1 MPVPWTN
8 VYGLARTLLA
18 LGTLGTLAFSSTGTL
33 FRPVATQGDYPICT
47 GPMRAGVFCLAPE
60 NGLTATRW
68 LCVLVLLVVAS
79 GWRPRWTALPH
90 AWVSFS
96 VFSGIA
102 IADGGDQITVVLSS
116 LLALTALGDPRRW
129 HWQTLPEEAARSR
142 RRAVLLG
149 TTGLVLVRVQ
159 MSFLYFQSCVAKLP
173 HAEWA
178 DGTAMWYWGHSL
190 AFGAPGPLQPL
201 VNPVLASPLGV
212 ALLTWVPL
220 VIEIGLA
227 ASLLLAQRW
236 RWRLFAAG
244 VLFHLSIAVMMGLWS
259 FALAMIGGLV
269 VLCLPLG
276 SHLHVTLPE
285 AVRGMAGRRGTA
297 APNLPAGTEGGANR
311 EAEDAKDAKDAK
323 DAEYEREPVRHAS
336 SAGPSGPS
344 APAGPDR

>member
-1 MPVPWTN
+1 MLRAVPVPWTN

-33 FRPVATQGDYPICT
+33 FRPVATQGDHPVCA
-47 GPMRAGVFCLAPE
+47 GPMRAGVFCVAPE
-60 NGLTATRW
+60 DGLTATRW
-68 LCVLVLLVVAS
+68 LCVLVLVVVAS

-102 IADGGDQITVVLSS
+102 IADGGDQVTVVLST

-129 HWQTLPEEAARSR
+129 HWRVLPEGAARHR
-142 RRAVLLG
+142 PRAVLAG
-149 TTGLVLVRVQ
+149 ATGLVLVRIQ

-178 DGTAMWYWGHSL
+178 DGTAMWYWGHSI
-190 AFGAPGPLQPL
+190 AFGAPGPLRPL
-201 VNPVLASPLGV
+201 VDPVLASPLGV

-220 VIEIGLA
+220 VIEMGLA

-269 VLCLPLG
+269 VLCFPLG
-276 SHLHVTLPE
+276 SHLDVTPPE
-285 AVRGMAGRRGTA
+285 AVRAVFRRNTGATDRPEGAGD
-297 APNLPAGTEGGANR
+297 GAKP
-311 EAEDAKDAKDAK
+311 EAEDGQ
-323 DAEYEREPVRHAS
+323 EPFGPPVP
-336 SAGPSGPS
+336 AGSPGTPGPS
-344 APAGPDR
+344 APAGSGR

>member
-1 MPVPWTN
+1 MPWTN

-60 NGLTATRW
+60 NGLTETRW

-96 VFSGIA
+96 LFSGIA
-102 IADGGDQITVVLSS
+102 IADGGDQVTVVLSS
-116 LLALTALGDPRRW
+116 LLALAALGDPRRW
-129 HWQTLPEEAARSR
+129 HWQALPEGEAPR
-142 RRAVLLG
+142 RRRTVLMG
-149 TTGLVLVRVQ
+149 ATGLVLARIQ

-201 VNPVLASPLGV
+201 VEPVLASAWGV
-212 ALLTWVPL
+212 ALLTWIPL
-220 VIEIGLA
+220 AIEIGLA
-227 ASLLLAQRW
+227 ASLLLAQHW

-244 VLFHLSIAVMMGLWS
+244 IIFHLSIAAMMGLWS

-269 VLCLPLG
+269 VLCFPLG
-276 SHLHVTLPE
+276 SQLRVVVPE
-285 AVRGMAGRRGTA
+285 SVRRMLRRDTAGPG
-297 APNLPAGTEGGANR
+297 LPAGRGEGAERN
-311 EAEDAKDAKDAK
+311 AEDG
-323 DAEYEREPVRHAS
+323 EGSLQHAS
-336 SAGPSGPS
+336 TAGASGS
-344 APAGPDR
+344 PASSGSDR

>member
-1 MPVPWTN
+1 MLTRVPVPWTN

-18 LGTLGTLAFSSTGTL
+18 LGTLGTLAFSSTSTL
-33 FRPVATQGDYPICT
+33 FRPVATQGYYPICKAT
-47 GPMRAGVFCLAPE
+47 MRAGVFCLAPG
-60 NGLTATRW
+60 NGLTAARW
-68 LCVLVLLVVAS
+68 LCVAVLLVVAS

-96 VFSGIA
+96 VFTEIA
-102 IADGGDQITVVLSS
+102 IPDGGDQITAVLSA

-129 HWQTLPEEAARSR
+129 HWQRLPEGAAAPR

-149 TTGLVLVRVQ
+149 ATGLVLARVQ

-190 AFGAPGPLQPL
+190 MFGAPGPLRPL
-201 VNPVLASPLGV
+201 VDPVLASTAGV
-212 ALLTWVPL
+212 ALLTWIPL
-220 VIEIGLA
+220 AIEISLA

-236 RWRLFAAG
+236 RWRVFAAG

-269 VLCLPLG
+269 ILCFPLG
-276 SHLHVTLPE
+276 SHLDVTPPR
-285 AVRGMAGRRGTA
+285 AVRRMLRRNTDA
-297 APNLPAGTEGGANR
+297 HPDLPAPAADGR
-311 EAEDAKDAKDAK
+311 E
-323 DAEYEREPVRHAS
+323 RRPS
-336 SAGPSGPS
+336 PAGS
-344 APAGPDR
+344 APTLHRTSS

>member
-1 MPVPWTN
+1 MPWTN
-8 VYGLARTLLA
+8 VYGLTRTLLA
-18 LGTLGTLAFSSTGTL
+18 LGTMGTLAFSSTGTL
-33 FRPVATQGDYPICT
+33 FRPVATQGDYPICA

-60 NGLTATRW
+60 NGLTAARW

-96 VFSGIA
+96 VFSEIA
-102 IADGGDQITVVLSS
+102 IADGGDQVTVVLSS
-116 LLALTALGDPRRW
+116 LLALTALGDPRRL
-129 HWQTLPEEAARSR
+129 HWQQLPEGAASHR
-142 RRAVLLG
+142 RGAVLLG
-149 TTGLVLVRVQ
+149 ATGLVLVRLQ

-190 AFGAPGPLQPL
+190 SFGAPGPLQPL
-201 VNPVLASPLGV
+201 VDPVLASPLGV

-269 VLCLPLG
+269 VLCFPLG
-276 SHLHVTLPE
+276 AHLNVTVPE
-285 AVRGMAGRRGTA
+285 AVRGLLRRGTA
-297 APNLPAGTEGGANR
+297 APDPATGKDDGA
-311 EAEDAKDAKDAK
+311 EPDAGDARDA
-323 DAEYEREPVRHAS
+323 AAS
-336 SAGPSGPS
+336 SSHSSGLSATAGS
-344 APAGPDR
+344 DR

>member
-1 MPVPWTN
+1 MLRPIPVPWTN

-18 LGTLGTLAFSSTGTL
+18 LGTLGTMVFSSTGTL
-33 FRPVATQGDYPICT
+33 FRPVATLGDYPVCT
-47 GPMRAGVFCLAPE
+47 GPIRAGVFCLAPE

-68 LCVLVLLVVAS
+68 LCVLVLVVVAS

-102 IADGGDQITVVLSS
+102 IADGGDQVTVVLSS

-129 HWQTLPEEAARSR
+129 HWQALPEGAASHR
-142 RRAVLLG
+142 RRTVLLG
-149 TTGLVLVRVQ
+149 ATGLVLVRIQ

-190 AFGAPGPLQPL
+190 AFGAPGPLRPL
-201 VNPVLASPLGV
+201 VDPVLASPTGV

-220 VIEIGLA
+220 AIEFGLA
-227 ASLLLAQRW
+227 ASLLLAQRL
-236 RWRLFAAG
+236 RLRLFAAG

-276 SHLHVTLPE
+276 SHLEVTLPGT
-285 AVRGMAGRRGTA
+285 VRRMLRPGTVD
-297 APNLPAGTEGGANR
+297 PDLPAGKGDGVER
-311 EAEDAKDAKDAK
+311 DAEDGQ
-323 DAEYEREPVRHAS
+323 EPLEKAS
-336 SAGPSGPS
+336 ASGTSGPS
-344 APAGPDR
+344 VPAGSDR

>member
-1 MPVPWTN
+1 MLRAIPVPWTN

-18 LGTLGTLAFSSTGTL
+18 LGTLGTMAFSSTGTL

-60 NGLTATRW
+60 DGLTATRW

-96 VFSGIA
+96 FFSGIA
-102 IADGGDQITVVLSS
+102 IADGGDQVTVVLSS

-129 HWQTLPEEAARSR
+129 HWQALQEGAASR
-142 RRAVLLG
+142 HRRAVLLG
-149 TTGLVLVRVQ
+149 ATGLVLVRVQ

-190 AFGAPGPLQPL
+190 AFGAPGPLRPL
-201 VNPVLASPLGV
+201 VDPVLASPLGV

-220 VIEIGLA
+220 LIEIGLA

-244 VLFHLSIAVMMGLWS
+244 VLLHLSIAVMMGLWS

-269 VLCLPLG
+269 VLCFPLG
-276 SHLHVTLPE
+276 SHLHVTPPE
-285 AVRGMAGRRGTA
+285 AVRELLRRGTA
-297 APNLPAGTEGGANR
+297 APALAAVKDDAVEP
-311 EAEDAKDAKDAK
+311 EARDEQ
-323 DAEYEREPVRHAS
+323 EPPRHAS
-336 SAGPSGPS
+336 PSAPPGPS
-344 APAGPDR
+344 APVGSER

>member
-1 MPVPWTN
+1 MLRQVPVPWTN
-8 VYGLARTLLA
+8 VYGLARMLLA

-47 GPMRAGVFCLAPE
+47 GPMRASVFCLAPE
-60 NGLTATRW
+60 DGLTATRW
-68 LCVLVLLVVAS
+68 LCVLVLLVVAT
-79 GWRPRWTALPH
+79 GWRPGWTALPH

-102 IADGGDQITVVLSS
+102 IADGGDQVTVVLSS

-129 HWQTLPEEAARSR
+129 HWQQLPEGAAARR
-142 RRAVLLG
+142 RPAVLVG
-149 TTGLVLVRVQ
+149 ATGLVLVRIQ
-159 MSFLYFQSCVAKLP
+159 MSFLYFQACVAKLP

-190 AFGAPGPLQPL
+190 AFGAPGPLRPL
-201 VNPVLASPLGV
+201 VHPVLASPWGV
-212 ALLTWVPL
+212 ALLTWAPL
-220 VIEIGLA
+220 MIEIGLA

-269 VLCLPLG
+269 VLCFPLG
-276 SHLHVTLPE
+276 SHLHVTVPE
-285 AVRGMAGRRGTA
+285 AVRGALRRGTA
-297 APNLPAGTEGGANR
+297 VPELTAGADSGAKP
-311 EAEDAKDAKDAK
+311 E
-323 DAEYEREPVRHAS
+323 AEYERTTPRHAS
-336 SAGPSGPS
+336 SASPGPS
-344 APAGPDR
+344 APVG